1 MNKLPFNRCLSIFST
16 HLRATRFF
24 SLKGDWILS
33 GKDSLVSSKFI
44 HLYMYAIKCVNIGPS
59 KDPFLT
65 DVSEFAIL
73 FGNELDAE
81 VLFLFLFIS

>member
-1 MNKLPFNRCLSIFST
+1 MGNS
-16 HLRATRFF
+16 FF
-24 SLKGDWILS
+24 FFLKGDWILS
-33 GKDSLVSSKFI
+33 GKDSCVSSKFV
-44 HLYMYAIKCVNIGPS
+44 HLYMYAIKCVNIGPA

-81 VLFLFLFIS
+81 VFSFLLLFLS